1 MVKTAV
7 NFPVNF
13 YLYPQNKND
22 QMKLEELLRKRS
34 GNVCELS
41 DSADN
46 LIAYEVPP
54 TQNNGADSWI
64 LINEKCLNQI
74 EKKEELDDVFWKNFL
89 LTSMWS
95 EVPAVQVVS
104 WRMLNRF
111 RNESWA
117 ADALEMM
124 YLDDENLEW
133 AKATGDHTGDGSI
146 NFHKDS
152 NGNILQNGD
161 TVTLTKDLDIKGSS
175 LNAKVGTAVR
185 NIRLAHDNHE
195 QIEGKIDGQTIV
207 ILTKYVKK

>member
-1 MVKTAV
+1 
-7 NFPVNF
+7 
-13 YLYPQNKND
+13 
-22 QMKLEELLRKRS
+22 MKLEELVRARS

-41 DSADN
+41 STADN
-46 LIAYEVPP
+46 LIIYEIPP
-54 TQNNGADSWI
+54 AQNNGEDSSI
-64 LINEKCLNQI
+64 LISEKCYNQI
-74 EKKEELDDVFWKNFL
+74 EKKEELDAVFWESIL
-89 LTSMWS
+89 LGSMWS

-117 ADALEMM
+117 SDALDMM

-133 AKATGDHTGDGSI
+133 AKATGDHTGDGNI

-161 TVTLTKDLDIKGSS
+161 TVTLIKDLDVKGSS
-175 LNAKVGTAVR
+175 INAKIGTAVR
-185 NIRLAHDNHE
+185 NIRLVHDNHE
-195 QIEGKIDGQTIV
+195 QVEGKIDGQTIV